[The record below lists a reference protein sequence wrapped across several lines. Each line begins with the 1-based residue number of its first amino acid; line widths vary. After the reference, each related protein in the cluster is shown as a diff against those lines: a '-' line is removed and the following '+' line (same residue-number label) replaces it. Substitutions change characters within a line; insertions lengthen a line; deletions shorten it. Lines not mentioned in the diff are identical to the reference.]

1 MFPGE
6 NREPLDYRPQ
16 PPAVTDQ
23 VTTEVRT
30 ISRFLQ
36 TVGPVSK
43 HRRGWLVTVYPLL
56 SMYPIERS
64 KKRSCTSI
72 ISKRLNL
79 SKRLNMNMFP
89 SG

>member
-30 ISRFLQ
+30 IPRFLA
-36 TVGPVSK
+36 
-43 HRRGWLVTVYPLL
+43 RGGTGVEAPAGMIRSSCNLCTPL
-56 SMYPIERS
+56 
-64 KKRSCTSI
+64 
-72 ISKRLNL
+72 NAA
-79 SKRLNMNMFP
+79 
-89 SG
+89 